1 LTSLADAVAVAAEV
15 AVETDSSPV
24 EVLAELRIVDR
35 DSPNAKLVER
45 AVALFRTRTSSPAFE
60 RSSSL

>member
-1 LTSLADAVAVAAEV
+1 MAVAAEV